1 VLDYDGDDDT
11 QWYDTITDMAP
22 DIDPMFDEFG
32 NIHQTLLIN
41 RTIVDDYYMDTNQEL
56 EAFIVPTK
64 AIHFESHERSTIRR
78 EPDYPRLRRFFGYLS
93 ADIVKCTFAKTT
105 QYAHMP
111 HSELLQRHH
120 KAQFPAL
127 NVLRRNEPVATD
139 YIYADTPAIDDG
151 STGAQFYVGTQ
162 TQVCDAYGCK
172 TDGEFLRTLQENVRR
187 RGAPTKLISDRA
199 QSEISKKAL
208 QYLRAL
214 VIDSWQSEPHRQN
227 QNPSGRRFQ
236 TVKRMT
242 NILLDRSGSPPF
254 ACLLCLCYVCFIL
267 NHTVCGTHHDIPM
280 TRLTGST
287 HNISPLLRFHW
298 WEEVYYKIDD
308 NLFPSESRK
317 AKGHFVGIS
326 EHVGHAM
333 TFKILTTDTKKVIH
347 RSGVRT
353 ALDPTI
359 PNLRADLFDGE
370 TDAPIKRLV
379 QSKND
384 DESDAPTGQ
393 MVVIEPY
400 EHDYNKETDPE
411 SDEPTDE
418 PYEPADD
425 PAKNTGNDAVSTT
438 DIIGKTFLMEPRDDG
453 QRFRAKV
460 VEAIEQ
466 HEDQQR
472 QHPKHQKFRCSIN
485 HHQYEEIFGYNEIV
499 QFIEQDD
506 DDTTVWKY
514 RCIKAHEGPL
524 KKSHPNYKG
533 SLYNVLIEWENGEI
547 TNKPL
552 MIIAAG
558 DPVSCAIYG
567 KKAGILEHDGWK
579 RFKSIAK
586 QQKKLFCMANQA
598 KLRSFRTAPRY
609 MYGFEIPRDYSHAV
623 RLDLQNGHTKW
634 QDSTVLK
641 MAQLAEYDVFTDKGI
656 DGDPGKDF
664 KKILVHLVY
673 AVKHDGRHKAR
684 LVADGHLTEVPV
696 DSVYSGFVPS
706 EDYD

>member
-78 EPDYPRLRRFFGYLS
+78 EPDYPRLWRFFGYLS

-227 QNPSGRRFQ
+227 QKPSERRFQ
-236 TVKRMT
+236 TVKQMT
-242 NILLDRSGSPPF
+242 NTLLDRSGSPPF
-254 ACLLCLCYVCFIL
+254 TWLLCLCYVCFIL

-308 NLFPSESRK
+308 NPFPLESRE

-359 PNLRADLFDGE
+359 PNLRAHLFDGE
-370 TDAPIKRLV
+370 TDAL
-379 QSKND
+379 QS
-384 DESDAPTGQ
+384 SDW
-393 MVVIEPY
+393 Y
-400 EHDYNKETDPE
+400 D
-411 SDEPTDE
+411 
-418 PYEPADD
+418 
-425 PAKNTGNDAVSTT
+425 
-438 DIIGKTFLMEPRDDG
+438 
-453 QRFRAKV
+453 
-460 VEAIEQ
+460 
-466 HEDQQR
+466 
-472 QHPKHQKFRCSIN
+472 
-485 HHQYEEIFGYNEIV
+485 
-499 QFIEQDD
+499 
-506 DDTTVWKY
+506 
-514 RCIKAHEGPL
+514 
-524 KKSHPNYKG
+524 
-533 SLYNVLIEWENGEI
+533 
-547 TNKPL
+547 
-552 MIIAAG
+552 
-558 DPVSCAIYG
+558 
-567 KKAGILEHDGWK
+567 
-579 RFKSIAK
+579 
-586 QQKKLFCMANQA
+586 
-598 KLRSFRTAPRY
+598 
-609 MYGFEIPRDYSHAV
+609 
-623 RLDLQNGHTKW
+623 
-634 QDSTVLK
+634 LK
-641 MAQLAEYDVFTDKGI
+641 MMTRATIQQN
-656 DGDPGKDF
+656 
-664 KKILVHLVY
+664 
-673 AVKHDGRHKAR
+673 RW
-684 LVADGHLTEVPV
+684 
-696 DSVYSGFVPS
+696 
-706 EDYD
+706 